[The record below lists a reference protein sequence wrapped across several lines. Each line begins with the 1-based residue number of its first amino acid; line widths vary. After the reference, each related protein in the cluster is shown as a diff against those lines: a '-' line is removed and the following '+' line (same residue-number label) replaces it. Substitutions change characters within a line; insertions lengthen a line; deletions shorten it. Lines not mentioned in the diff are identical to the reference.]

1 MTSVQEFAHIA
12 RQLEWL
18 ERHLRAQS
26 IGQAPLAEAA
36 RMVDALG
43 ALACARAVVVELA
56 EIGNT
61 EPVALEAGE

>member
-18 ERHLRAQS
+18 EGHLRAQ
-26 IGQAPLAEAA
+26 AVLPEA
-36 RMVDALG
+36 RMAEALG

-56 EIGNT
+56 QIGNT
-61 EPVALEAGE
+61 EPVPLEAGD

>member
-18 ERHLRAQS
+18 EGHLRGES
-26 IGQAPLAEAA
+26 SPPDPA
-36 RMVDALG
+36 RMAEVLG

-61 EPVALEAGE
+61 EPVPLEAGD